1 MELTEENQNE
11 ILISVVKKDPE
22 KDQIVH
28 IDVEGVKEK
37 VVVKQGTKIGEAIE
51 KLFKFLKKPL
61 KKITLLYNGQV
72 IDENERRK
80 TFGHI
85 ANRLDKEKKEMH
97 VLAYGNGIDDTLN
110 DNEKP
115 KNEDGTIKIDENNE
129 EPINE
134 EEVTAY
140 LLMNSW
146 KFFIKLYV
154 FLLVQFILIS
164 LLTFFGFQYDIDDY
178 FSNTTAAFRWTCS
191 VITIFV
197 LISST
202 IPMCLSEKPKTGCCA
217 YFLWFVYIPIITIYC
232 FLLKRHE
239 GADIIKG
246 FYIIEQ
252 LIIFVLDCLFVIITN
267 AIFKRYRGWI
277 NLLILSGINALAIY
291 IMVGPL
297 SDNYDNLKMSHT
309 GFVNISIISSIMV
322 ALIIMFNVPIVS
334 LNKEVDENANAL
346 IGAIAFNSVPFVIV
360 LILLVIALVAGL
372 LVGLLALIL
381 AFFAVVVALYALV
394 LFLGG
399 LF

>member
-37 VVVKQGTKIGEAIE
+37 VVVKQGTKIGESIE
-51 KLFKFLKKPL
+51 KLFKFFKKPL

-97 VLAYGNGIDDTLN
+97 VLVYGNGIDDTLN

-239 GADIIKG
+239 GTDIIEG
-246 FYIIEQ
+246 FYVVEQ
-252 LIIFVLDCLFVIITN
+252 LIIFTLDCLFVIITN

-334 LNKEVDENANAL
+334 LNKENDENANAL